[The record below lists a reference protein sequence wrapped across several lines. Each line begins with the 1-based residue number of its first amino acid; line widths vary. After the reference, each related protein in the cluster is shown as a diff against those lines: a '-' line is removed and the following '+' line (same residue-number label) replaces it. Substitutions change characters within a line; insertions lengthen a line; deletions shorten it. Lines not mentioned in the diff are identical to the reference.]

1 MHIGQNT
8 VNCPSVHSK
17 EMLAS
22 SQEKYLGDV
31 ITSDAKID
39 ENVKMRHDKGL
50 GISNQIIS
58 ILKEISFGQYYFE
71 IGMLLRTSM
80 LLNGILYNTEVLH
93 NLKQKHIDQ
102 LEECDKQFMRRL
114 FDAEQGT
121 PIESFY
127 LECSVWPLRF
137 VILGRKFMYYQTL
150 LKKRESELVKNVFKA
165 QRDFPSKD
173 DWVSEVQGAL
183 KDCNIDY
190 NDEQITKMS
199 KTKFKCIVKE
209 HIQLK
214 VMAHLFALQ
223 NKHSK
228 SENLLLLP
236 VTQPYLTSDMSTS
249 QKKMLFKLRSKMLKI
264 KANFSSMHKN
274 SMWCSLCKDKNTR
287 ETEEHLLNCPVLTNH
302 PKLKDD
308 IQSVKY
314 QDVFNHIDKQK
325 NAVTVFKNIM
335 DIFEKL
341 QDDPN

>member
-1 MHIGQNT
+1 
-8 VNCPSVHSK
+8 
-17 EMLAS
+17 MLAS

-39 ENVKMRHDKGL
+39 ENVKMRQDKGL
-50 GISNQIIS
+50 GISNQIMS

-71 IGMLLRTSM
+71 IGLLLRTSL

-102 LEECDKQFMRRL
+102 LEECDKLFMRRL
-114 FDAEQGT
+114 FEAEQGT

-150 LKKRESELVKNVFKA
+150 LKKSESELVKNVFKA
-165 QRDFPSKD
+165 QREFPSKD

-190 NDEQITKMS
+190 NDEQISKMS
-199 KTKFKCIVKE
+199 QSKFKYIVKE
-209 HIQLK
+209 QIQLK

-228 SENLLLLP
+228 SENLNLLP
-236 VTQPYLTSDMSTS
+236 GMQPYLTSDMSTS
-249 QKKMLFKLRSKMLKI
+249 HKKKLFKLRSKMLNI
-264 KANFSSMHKN
+264 KSNFSSMHKN

-287 ETEEHLLNCPVLTNH
+287 ETEEHLLNCPVLVNH
-302 PKLKDD
+302 PNLKDD

-314 QDVFNHIDKQK
+314 QDVFSNIEKQK
-325 NAVTVFKNIM
+325 NAVFVFKKIM

-341 QDDPN
+341 KDNPN